1 MIGDVFILKFNKFFI
16 WVVLIVGVITIDFNY
31 LQKDVEASSPIS
43 TFLVSTRPK
52 EYNKF
57 KENFEIIPL
66 SESLSKETY
75 DRFKKINQELSDK
88 DINTQYRILT
98 IVGDVDNIS
107 ENEEFLLKY
116 IDEISMETGSSK
128 YSEEN
133 NISFFIFKDLEYT
146 YVSGNGFISQEIIKN
161 GLSFNIFKDNYVPD
175 YSKNNI
181 FDEMTNKF
189 LDIASSSE
197 VVGILG
203 NLVFENDEE
212 VNNYNDDTNDFEV
225 MNILIFPFSILLILS
240 LFIFVLIYKIKS
252 NNNLNEI
259 DESNELKKVYD
270 KNIKNSKYPKDTVD
284 KISELSELLK
294 LIKNNKSVNYTD
306 NSTNFKDEYG
316 VFSED
321 SQNFSKIKDEKILD
335 NSIKL
340 NDKNSTEFFKTLNNR
355 SLLPEGFKEYMFEKY
370 KNEDTEN
377 MGYFDILN
385 TIDSELREFEKRM

>member
-16 WVVLIVGVITIDFNY
+16 WVILIVGVITIDFNY

-75 DRFKKINQELSDK
+75 DRFKKINRDLSDK

-128 YSEEN
+128 YSKEN

-270 KNIKNSKYPKDTVD
+270 KNIKSSKYPKDTVD
-284 KISELSELLK
+284 KISELSELLN
-294 LIKNNKSVNYTD
+294 LIKNNKSVNYTE
-306 NSTNFKDEYG
+306 NSTNFKDKYG
-316 VFSED
+316 VFSD
-321 SQNFSKIKDEKILD
+321 DIQNLSKIKDEKILD

>member
-181 FDEMTNKF
+181 FDELTNKF

>member
-270 KNIKNSKYPKDTVD
+270 KNIKNSKYTKDTVD

>member
-181 FDEMTNKF
+181 FDELTNKF

-225 MNILIFPFSILLILS
+225 MNILIFPFSILFILS

-294 LIKNNKSVNYTD
+294 LIKNNKSDNYTD
-306 NSTNFKDEYG
+306 NSTNFKDEYD
-316 VFSED
+316 VFSDD

-340 NDKNSTEFFKTLNNR
+340 NDKNSTEFFKTLYNR